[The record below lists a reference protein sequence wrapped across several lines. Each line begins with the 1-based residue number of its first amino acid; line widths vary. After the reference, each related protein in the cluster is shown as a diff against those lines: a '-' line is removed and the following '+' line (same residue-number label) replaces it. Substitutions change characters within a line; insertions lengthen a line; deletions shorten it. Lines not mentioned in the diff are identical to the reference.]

1 MTDALLVIFGP
12 VLKPFLLV
20 FAPTPSWDRE
30 YRAQRGVAFHLFLFL
45 LPLLVISSVGE
56 AHRLVQWGVLRGEFA
71 HRKLFSLN
79 EAILFEVINFL
90 LSLSVV
96 FVSAQMI
103 KAVGETFHGR
113 HTFTQAFATVALAL
127 SPFFLIR
134 LIDGLKD
141 VPFWLSWGIGL
152 LIAIRVL
159 YSGVPRMMQ
168 PDPAHAF
175 GLFIMSCFLII
186 LTTGLAEL
194 LTSCYLLGKFPKL
207 ESVITDLS
215 HRLPF

>member
-1 MTDALLVIFGP
+1 MSDALLVIFGP
-12 VLKPFLLV
+12 ILKPFLLV
-20 FAPTPSWDRE
+20 FAPAPAWERE
-30 YRAQRGVAFHLFLFL
+30 YRAQRGVAFNLFLFL
-45 LPLLVISSVGE
+45 LPLLLISSLLEVR
-56 AHRLVQWGVLRGEFA
+56 RLAQWGILRGEFA

-79 EAILFEVINFL
+79 EAIVFEAINFL
-90 LSLSVV
+90 LSLFVV
-96 FVSAQMI
+96 IVTAQMI

-113 HTFTQAFATVALAL
+113 HTFTQAFATVTYAL
-127 SPFFLIR
+127 SPFFLMR
-134 LIDGLKD
+134 LLDGIKD
-141 VPFWLSWGIGL
+141 FPLWLSWGIGI

-175 GLFIMSCFLII
+175 GLFIMSCFLVL

-207 ESVITDLS
+207 EQSVIDLS
-215 HRLPF
+215 QRLPF